1 MKPHLWQG
9 EWLDDEQLDARLSG
23 IADWAQEAVAKSL
36 DSAAL
41 LDAADAYSRLLLRKQ
56 GNYPALMAALLETG
70 RATQAEAEAAIAE
83 AAAFL
88 ERERLEAKLTRE
100 LGSTSPFLPTRVD
113 FADSLF
119 EAWAP
124 LGVLVHVAPANSP
137 ASGPL
142 SVVEGLLAGN
152 VNVLKTSGSESLF
165 PQLFLEGLLACDP
178 TGALRHFVV
187 AARVPSRRGDLMEK
201 LLSAADGVAAW
212 GGEEALREIRRL
224 APASARVVEWG
235 HRISF
240 IYVARASFADAA
252 LLEAAALETCRFEQQ
267 ACSSPQCLYL
277 DTGDW
282 GEVERFAERFAPVL
296 ERVSRAT
303 PRTEPSAEEAAEIA
317 LVAEL
322 AREEACHGTA
332 RVIEAGDRGWRLL
345 LDAREALCASPLY
358 RTLWIKPLPRAKIG
372 ATLRPMRAYLQ
383 TAGLAAPLSDAAEL
397 SERLLK
403 AGVARVRRV
412 GDMPGSYAGEAHD
425 GVYALPRYARR
436 VGVQLGPEAAGL
448 SSFADLRPARA
459 PAWGKPP
466 KIMTKED
473 FQEALVE
480 ERHAQLYF
488 KSGGSSGA
496 PKLSVFTYDDYH
508 AQMRAGAEGLYAA
521 GLDPL
526 KDRSMNLFFSGN
538 LYGGFLSVFSVL
550 EELKAVHF
558 PMTAQT
564 DLAMVA
570 ESIVSNR
577 VNVVLGMPSYVVQL
591 FEQQKN
597 VLGRYRNVDK
607 IFYGGEH
614 FNEAQR
620 RYLRDAFG
628 VKLIRSIGYGSVDA
642 GPLGYQCRFCEGAEH
657 HLHQRLQYLEI
668 LDLEKDAPVSGE
680 NAGRLVFTSRARRGQ
695 KLDRYDLG
703 DVGHWIARPC
713 GCGRAAPRFRLLG
726 RSGDVFRIGSFFLN
740 YRKFVAILGERLG
753 HAGAVQLVL
762 DHADLKERI
771 TVRLSREAGTDPAR
785 ARAALLEGDKD
796 LDEAVTHDGLLLL
809 DVVDVASD
817 ALEKTRGSGKL
828 VRIADRRTR

>member
-1 MKPHLWQG
+1 MKAHFWQG
-9 EWLDDEQLDARLSG
+9 EWLDDAELEARVAG
-23 IADWAQEAVAKSL
+23 VADWAEEAVQKSL
-36 DSAAL
+36 DVMSL
-41 LDAADAYSRLLLRKQ
+41 LEAADAYSRLLLRKQ
-56 GNYPALMAALLETG
+56 GNHLKLKAALLETG
-70 RATQAEAEAAIAE
+70 RLTDGECEAAIAE
-83 AAAFL
+83 AARFL
-88 ERERLEAKLTRE
+88 AREPLEAKLTRE
-100 LGSTSPFLPTRVD
+100 LGSASPFAPTRVE
-113 FADSLF
+113 FSDSLF

-124 LGVLVHVAPANSP
+124 LGVLVHVAPSNAP
-137 ASGPL
+137 AAAPL

-178 TGALRHFVV
+178 TGTLRRFVV
-187 AARVPSRRGDLMEK
+187 AARIPSRRKDLLAK
-201 LLSAADGVAAW
+201 LFAAADGVVAW
-212 GGEEALREIRRL
+212 GGEEAMREIRRL
-224 APASARVVEWG
+224 APPSARVVEWG

-240 IYVARASFADAA
+240 IYAARGAWDDAA
-252 LLEAAALETCRFEQQ
+252 FLESAAVETCRFEQQ

-282 GEVERFAERFAPVL
+282 AEVERFAERFAKVL
-296 ERVSRAT
+296 DRVSRAA
-303 PRTEPSAEEAAEIA
+303 PRSEPSPEEAAEIA
-317 LVAEL
+317 LATEL

-358 RTLWIKPLPRAKIG
+358 RTLWIKPLPRARIG

-397 SERLLK
+397 TDLLLK
-403 AGVARVRRV
+403 AGATRVRRV

-436 VGVQLGPEAAGL
+436 VGVQLGPEAEGL
-448 SSFADLRPARA
+448 SSFADLGPARA
-459 PAWGKPP
+459 PAWPKPP
-466 KIMTKED
+466 KIMTKAD
-473 FQEALVE
+473 FQAAVVD
-480 ERHAQLYF
+480 ERHAQLFF
-488 KSGGSSGA
+488 KSGGSSGE

-526 KDRSMNLFFSGN
+526 RDRSMNLFFSGS
-538 LYGGFLSVFSVL
+538 LYGGFLSIFSVL

-558 PMTAQT
+558 PMAAQT

-591 FEQQKN
+591 FEQQKD

-620 RYLRDAFG
+620 RYLRDVFG

-642 GPLGYQCRFCEGAEH
+642 GPLGYQCRFCEGGEH

-668 LDLEKDAPVSGE
+668 LELENDEPVPGE
-680 NAGRLVFTSRARRGQ
+680 KVGRLVFTSRARRGQ

-703 DVGHWIARPC
+703 DVGHWVEPPC
-713 GCGRAAPRFRLLG
+713 ACGRAAPRFRLLG
-726 RSGDVFRIGSFFLN
+726 RGGDVFRIGTMFLN
-740 YRKFVAILGERLG
+740 YRKFAAILGERLG

-762 DHADLKERI
+762 EQVGLKERI
-771 TVRLSREAGTDPAR
+771 TVRLARESGTDPAR

-796 LDEAVTHDGLLLL
+796 LAEAVTHDAVLDL
-809 DVVDVASD
+809 DVTAVASD

-828 VRIADRRTR
+828 LRILDRRTR